1 MFKPLSSWIERRQPI
16 PKRFYTPGYIDVP
29 KDNWSVWLSIEEV
42 APLHLAREMQW
53 LSLRESRENTAQY
66 LETASELISGLEG
79 GSLDRWEQE
88 QILEHL
94 GMPPFPS
101 LPIYL
106 ISCLDDSSEELVY
119 VGKTKNTSRFNGGHS
134 AALKL
139 HAPEYSN
146 KQKKIYRS
154 TVWFH
159 DDEEYISLDWIQP
172 EALAHELLDSIESHL
187 IYQFQPSLN
196 IEKKIKPTAK
206 WEFYVHIQNFLEG
219 GFLND
224 TFI

>member
-1 MFKPLSSWIERRQPI
+1 M
-16 PKRFYTPGYIDVP
+16 
-29 KDNWSVWLSIEEV
+29 
-42 APLHLAREMQW
+42 
-53 LSLRESRENTAQY
+53 
-66 LETASELISGLEG
+66 
-79 GSLDRWEQE
+79 
-88 QILEHL
+88 
-94 GMPPFPS
+94 
-101 LPIYL
+101 
-106 ISCLDDSSEELVY
+106 DDSGEELVY

-159 DDEEYISLDWIQP
+159 NDEEYISLDWIQP

-206 WEFYVHIQNFLEG
+206 WEFYVHMALLHKAILEG
-219 GFLND
+219 FFSKLSLKSKHV
-224 TFI
+224 FFSELV